1 MAGSVPAP
9 TSPLTLVSL
18 CLVVLVAFVVESAAG
33 FGGTVVSV
41 SLGSQLMAV
50 DDVLLRFLPANLLL
64 SLVMVIRTWRHV
76 DGRTLFVK
84 IAPFMGIG
92 MIVGTMVAK
101 VASPEIVKVLFAA
114 FVLALAGLELR
125 KVPPR
130 EVENEGVLANEPS
143 KGTPEA
149 DTKALPLAVSAGAL
163 VAAGVLHGMFACGG
177 PLAVWVAGRDLPD
190 KSRFRATLSAL
201 WLVLNGVLVVGYLV
215 ERKLTVAS
223 FQDSG
228 MLVVPLVVGMIVGER
243 VHRSL
248 SPARFRRAVFM
259 LLGVAALVLLARS
272 IVTMTHHPA

>member
-9 TSPLTLVSL
+9 TSPLTLASL

-41 SLGSQLMAV
+41 SLGSQLMPV

-76 DGRTLFVK
+76 DARTLFVK
-84 IAPFMGIG
+84 IAPFMGLG
-92 MIVGTMVAK
+92 MIVGTIAAK

-114 FVLALAGLELR
+114 FVLALAIIELR
-125 KVPPR
+125 KPQASTR
-130 EVENEGVLANEPS
+130 
-143 KGTPEA
+143 A
-149 DTKALPLAVSAGAL
+149 DTPGQVEDSAPPAKPLSLAVSALAL
-163 VAAGVLHGMFACGG
+163 VAAGILHGMFACGG

-215 ERKLTVAS
+215 ERKITVAS
-223 FQDSG
+223 GRDSA

-248 SPARFRRAVFM
+248 SPARFRRAVFV

-272 IVTMTHHPA
+272 IVTMTR